1 MAASSCKSV
10 APLRQSDFSIEHILT
25 RAGERYSKRR
35 KLSNEVGGCRNCC
48 STNSSS
54 NSSPRSVHSE
64 EGEGDDND
72 NGGRLRDEPGT
83 EADEELDEEID
94 VGQSVMQHPGQEAG
108 FLPTAPS
115 CGMPTFDWLYYTR
128 YHPPKL
134 PRKYLPLFSYKSEQV
149 TPVRSMADQSLPPS
163 HVRSSGPQKT
173 GPVKRTPGRLPRV
186 PFTPAQLSALED
198 AYKVSTYLSSE
209 EANQLAYSLELTN
222 TRVKIWF
229 QNRRARDRREKREA
243 SLMTGGGAGTFTS
256 ESHPTHCTLLP
267 PLYATVGSAASGSR
281 TGSHPSSPSSVEA
294 SAGGRQSRSPTTDR
308 SY

>member
-35 KLSNEVGGCRNCC
+35 KLSSEAPSCRSCC
-48 STNSSS
+48 T
-54 NSSPRSVHSE
+54 SSPGSEHSD
-64 EGEGDDND
+64 GAEGDDVD
-72 NGGRLRDEPGT
+72 RLRDETGT
-83 EADEELDEEID
+83 EADEELEEEID
-94 VGQSVMQHPGQEAG
+94 VGQAGRPEAG
-108 FLPTAPS
+108 FLPAVPG
-115 CGMPTFDWLYYTR
+115 CGGMPTFDWLYYTR

-134 PRKYLPLFSYKSEQV
+134 PR
-149 TPVRSMADQSLPPS
+149 
-163 HVRSSGPQKT
+163 PQKA

-243 SLMTGGGAGTFTS
+243 ALTVGGGGGGSSLT
-256 ESHPTHCTLLP
+256 LP
-267 PLYATVGSAASGSR
+267 PLYAAGTSSTMHTAGAAASN
-281 TGSHPSSPSSVEA
+281 SHPSSPSSIEA
-294 SAGGRQSRSPTTDR
+294 SGSRRSRSPKTDR

>member
-35 KLSNEVGGCRNCC
+35 KVTNSAPNCRNCC
-48 STNSSS
+48 T
-54 NSSPRSVHSE
+54 SSPGSDRSDD
-64 EGEGDDND
+64 GEDV
-72 NGGRLRDEPGT
+72 GRLRDETGT
-83 EADEELDEEID
+83 EADEELEEEID
-94 VGQSVMQHPGQEAG
+94 VGHSARADAG

-115 CGMPTFDWLYYTR
+115 CSMPTFDWLYYTR

-134 PRKYLPLFSYKSEQV
+134 PR
-149 TPVRSMADQSLPPS
+149 
-163 HVRSSGPQKT
+163 PQKS

-243 SLMTGGGAGTFTS
+243 ALATSTGPPYTDPLSLVHS
-256 ESHPTHCTLLP
+256 N
-267 PLYATVGSAASGSR
+267 SR

-294 SAGGRQSRSPTTDR
+294 TGSRQSRSPTTDR

>member
-35 KLSNEVGGCRNCC
+35 KLSNESGCRNCC
-48 STNSSS
+48 T
-54 NSSPRSVHSE
+54 SSPGSDRSDE
-64 EGEGDDND
+64 IEGDDD
-72 NGGRLRDEPGT
+72 SGRLRDETGT

-94 VGQSVMQHPGQEAG
+94 VGQSTRPEGG

-134 PRKYLPLFSYKSEQV
+134 PR
-149 TPVRSMADQSLPPS
+149 
-163 HVRSSGPQKT
+163 PQKA

-243 SLMTGGGAGTFTS
+243 SLLVAGGGGVVPGNFT
-256 ESHPTHCTLLP
+256 ESPHPHGFVP
-267 PLYATVGSAASGSR
+267 GLYGVGSSSSRPASSSR
-281 TGSHPSSPSSVEA
+281 AGSHPSSPSSVEA
-294 SAGGRQSRSPTTDR
+294 FGSRQSRSPTTDR

>member
-35 KLSNEVGGCRNCC
+35 KLTTSPNCRNCC
-48 STNSSS
+48 T
-54 NSSPRSVHSE
+54 SSPGSDRS
-64 EGEGDDND
+64 DDAD
-72 NGGRLRDEPGT
+72 GSDEVARLHDETGT
-83 EADEELDEEID
+83 EPDDDLEEVID
-94 VGQSVMQHPGQEAG
+94 VGQSVRASDAG
-108 FLPTAPS
+108 FLPTVPGCS
-115 CGMPTFDWLYYTR
+115 MPTFDWLYYTR

-134 PRKYLPLFSYKSEQV
+134 PR
-149 TPVRSMADQSLPPS
+149 
-163 HVRSSGPQKT
+163 PQKS

-243 SLMTGGGAGTFTS
+243 SLATGGSMYTDPSPISLPSLGGGSNATMQTS
-256 ESHPTHCTLLP
+256 VVHNN
-267 PLYATVGSAASGSR
+267 SR
-281 TGSHPSSPSSVEA
+281 TGSSHPSSPSSVEA
-294 SAGGRQSRSPTTDR
+294 TVSRQSRSPTTDR

>member
-35 KLSNEVGGCRNCC
+35 KLASSPNCRNCF
-48 STNSSS
+48 TNSPGSD
-54 NSSPRSVHSE
+54 RSD
-64 EGEGDDND
+64 EGDVDD
-72 NGGRLRDEPGT
+72 VGRLRDETGT

-94 VGQSVMQHPGQEAG
+94 VGQTVRSDSG
-108 FLPTAPS
+108 FLPTAPGCS
-115 CGMPTFDWLYYTR
+115 MPTFDWLYYTR

-134 PRKYLPLFSYKSEQV
+134 PR
-149 TPVRSMADQSLPPS
+149 
-163 HVRSSGPQKT
+163 PQKS

-243 SLMTGGGAGTFTS
+243 SLATGGSNYTD
-256 ESHPTHCTLLP
+256 P
-267 PLYATVGSAASGSR
+267 PLSLMPLCAGSSSTMLQTNVIHSNSG

-294 SAGGRQSRSPTTDR
+294 TGSRLSRSPTTDR

>member
-35 KLSNEVGGCRNCC
+35 KLTTSPNCRTCC
-48 STNSSS
+48 TNSPGSD
-54 NSSPRSVHSE
+54 RSD
-64 EGEGDDND
+64 EGDADD
-72 NGGRLRDEPGT
+72 VGRMRDETGA

-94 VGQSVMQHPGQEAG
+94 VGQTVRSESG
-108 FLPTAPS
+108 FLPTAPGCS
-115 CGMPTFDWLYYTR
+115 MPTFDWLYYTR

-134 PRKYLPLFSYKSEQV
+134 PR
-149 TPVRSMADQSLPPS
+149 
-163 HVRSSGPQKT
+163 PQKS

-243 SLMTGGGAGTFTS
+243 SLATGAGTYPDSSPLSLVPFGAGTS
-256 ESHPTHCTLLP
+256 STIMQ
-267 PLYATVGSAASGSR
+267 ASVSQRGNSR

-294 SAGGRQSRSPTTDR
+294 PGSRQSRSPTTDR

>member
-35 KLSNEVGGCRNCC
+35 KLTASPNCRNCC
-48 STNSSS
+48 SNSPGSD
-54 NSSPRSVHSE
+54 RSEDIDGSDEVA
-64 EGEGDDND
+64 
-72 NGGRLRDEPGT
+72 RLHDEAGT
-83 EADEELDEEID
+83 EPDEELDEVID
-94 VGQSVMQHPGQEAG
+94 VGQSVRPSDAG
-108 FLPTAPS
+108 FLPAVPG
-115 CGMPTFDWLYYTR
+115 CNMPTFDWLYYTR

-134 PRKYLPLFSYKSEQV
+134 PR
-149 TPVRSMADQSLPPS
+149 
-163 HVRSSGPQKT
+163 PQKS

-243 SLMTGGGAGTFTS
+243 SLATGGSSYTNPSASLSMAPLLSVAHSNSRAGS
-256 ESHPTHCTLLP
+256 
-267 PLYATVGSAASGSR
+267 
-281 TGSHPSSPSSVEA
+281 SHPSSPSSVEA
-294 SAGGRQSRSPTTDR
+294 TGSRQSRSPTTDR

>member
-54 NSSPRSVHSE
+54 SSSNSSPRSVRSE

-134 PRKYLPLFSYKSEQV
+134 PR
-149 TPVRSMADQSLPPS
+149 
-163 HVRSSGPQKT
+163 PQKT

-243 SLMTGGGAGTFTS
+243 SLITGGAASTFTS